1 MKKLFILKKPEV
13 YSFDELSFIKKIVEQ
28 SDSSSSEN
36 KPVLEKLNKMLLSLL
51 SIEETKENTAV
62 FFMPEATYAV
72 FSIFQGETSIC
83 DFAQKDSQQIIDIL
97 NSENVNS
104 EIELHILKKL
114 KILND
119 FFKDGN
125 SAKPVPSQAS
135 EFIELVICN

>member
-1 MKKLFILKKPEV
+1 MKKIFILKKPEV

-36 KPVLEKLNKMLLSLL
+36 KAVPEKLNKMLL

-72 FSIFQGETSIC
+72 FSIFQGETAIC
-83 DFAQKDSQQIIDIL
+83 DFTQKDSQQIIDIL
-97 NSENVNS
+97 NSENDNS
-104 EIELHILKKL
+104 EIKLHISKKL

>member
-1 MKKLFILKKPEV
+1 MKKIFILKKPEV

-36 KPVLEKLNKMLLSLL
+36 KAVLEKLNKMLL

-72 FSIFQGETSIC
+72 FSIFQGETAIC
-83 DFAQKDSQQIIDIL
+83 DFTQKDSQQIIDIL
-97 NSENVNS
+97 NSENDNS

>member
-28 SDSSSSEN
+28 SDSSPSEN
-36 KPVLEKLNKMLLSLL
+36 KPVLEKLNKMLLL
-51 SIEETKENTAV
+51 IEETKENTAV

-72 FSIFQGETSIC
+72 FSIFQGETAIC
-83 DFAQKDSQQIIDIL
+83 DFTQKDSQQIIDIL
-97 NSENVNS
+97 NSENDNS
-104 EIELHILKKL
+104 EIKLNILKKL

>member
-1 MKKLFILKKPEV
+1 MKKIFILKKPEV

-36 KPVLEKLNKMLLSLL
+36 KAVLEKLNKMLLL
-51 SIEETKENTAV
+51 IEETKENTAV

-72 FSIFQGETSIC
+72 FSIFQGETAIC

-97 NSENVNS
+97 NSENDNS
-104 EIELHILKKL
+104 EIKLHILKKL

>member
-1 MKKLFILKKPEV
+1 MKKIFILKKPEV

-28 SDSSSSEN
+28 SDSSPSEN
-36 KPVLEKLNKMLLSLL
+36 KPVLEKLNKMLL

-72 FSIFQGETSIC
+72 FSIFQGETAIC
-83 DFAQKDSQQIIDIL
+83 DFTQKDSQQIIDIL
-97 NSENVNS
+97 NSENDNS
-104 EIELHILKKL
+104 EIKLHISKKM
-114 KILND
+114 KILNE

>member
-1 MKKLFILKKPEV
+1 MKKIFILKKPEV

-28 SDSSSSEN
+28 SDSSPSEN
-36 KPVLEKLNKMLLSLL
+36 KPVLEKLNKMLL

-72 FSIFQGETSIC
+72 FSIFQGETAIC
-83 DFAQKDSQQIIDIL
+83 DFTQKDSQQIIDIL
-97 NSENVNS
+97 NSENDNS
-104 EIELHILKKL
+104 EIKLHISKKL

>member
-1 MKKLFILKKPEV
+1 MKKIFILKKPEV

-36 KPVLEKLNKMLLSLL
+36 KAVLEKLNKMLL

-72 FSIFQGETSIC
+72 FSIFQGETAIC
-83 DFAQKDSQQIIDIL
+83 DFAQKDSQHIIDIL
-97 NSENVNS
+97 NSENDNS
-104 EIELHILKKL
+104 EIKLHISKKL

>member
-1 MKKLFILKKPEV
+1 MKKIFVLKKPEV

-36 KPVLEKLNKMLLSLL
+36 KAVLEKLNKMLL

-72 FSIFQGETSIC
+72 FSIFQGETAIC
-83 DFAQKDSQQIIDIL
+83 DFTQKDSQQIIDIL
-97 NSENVNS
+97 NSENDNS
-104 EIELHILKKL
+104 EIKLHISKKL

>member
-1 MKKLFILKKPEV
+1 MKKIFILKKPEV

-28 SDSSSSEN
+28 SDSSPSEN
-36 KPVLEKLNKMLLSLL
+36 KPVLEKLNKMLL

-72 FSIFQGETSIC
+72 FSIFQGETAIC

-97 NSENVNS
+97 NSENDNS

>member
-1 MKKLFILKKPEV
+1 MKKIFILKKPEV

-36 KPVLEKLNKMLLSLL
+36 KPVLEKLNKMLLS
-51 SIEETKENTAV
+51 IEETKENTAV

-72 FSIFQGETSIC
+72 FSIFQGETAIC

-97 NSENVNS
+97 NSENDIS
-104 EIELHILKKL
+104 EIKLHILKKL

>member
-1 MKKLFILKKPEV
+1 MKKIFILKKLEV

-36 KPVLEKLNKMLLSLL
+36 KLVLEKLNKMLLA
-51 SIEETKENTAV
+51 IEETKENTAV

-72 FSIFQGETSIC
+72 FSIFQGETAIC
-83 DFAQKDSQQIIDIL
+83 DFTQKDSQQIIDIL
-97 NSENVNS
+97 NSENDNS
-104 EIELHILKKL
+104 EIKLHISKKL

>member
-1 MKKLFILKKPEV
+1 MKKIFILKKPEV

-36 KPVLEKLNKMLLSLL
+36 KPVLEKLNKMLLS
-51 SIEETKENTAV
+51 IEETKENTAV

-72 FSIFQGETSIC
+72 FSIFQGETAIC
-83 DFAQKDSQQIIDIL
+83 DFTQKDSQQIIDIL
-97 NSENVNS
+97 NSENDNS

>member
-1 MKKLFILKKPEV
+1 MKKIFILKKPEV

-28 SDSSSSEN
+28 SDSLSSEN
-36 KPVLEKLNKMLLSLL
+36 KPVLEKLNKMLL

-72 FSIFQGETSIC
+72 FSIFQGETAIC

-97 NSENVNS
+97 NSENDNS
-104 EIELHILKKL
+104 EIKLHILKKL

>member
-1 MKKLFILKKPEV
+1 MKKIFILKKPEV

-36 KPVLEKLNKMLLSLL
+36 KAVLEKLNKMLL

-72 FSIFQGETSIC
+72 FSIFQGETAIC

-97 NSENVNS
+97 NSENDNS
-104 EIELHILKKL
+104 EIKLHISKKM

>member
-1 MKKLFILKKPEV
+1 MKKIFILKKPEV

-28 SDSSSSEN
+28 SDSLSSEN
-36 KPVLEKLNKMLLSLL
+36 KPVLEKLNKMLLL
-51 SIEETKENTAV
+51 IEETKENTAV

-72 FSIFQGETSIC
+72 FSIFQGETAIC
-83 DFAQKDSQQIIDIL
+83 DFTQKDSQQIIDIL
-97 NSENVNS
+97 NSENDNS
-104 EIELHILKKL
+104 EIKLHILKKL

>member
-36 KPVLEKLNKMLLSLL
+36 KPVLEKLNKMLLS
-51 SIEETKENTAV
+51 IEETKENTAV

-72 FSIFQGETSIC
+72 FSIFQGETAIC

-97 NSENVNS
+97 NSENDNS
-104 EIELHILKKL
+104 EIKLHILKKL

-119 FFKDGN
+119 FFKDVN

>member
-1 MKKLFILKKPEV
+1 MKKIFILKKPEV

-36 KPVLEKLNKMLLSLL
+36 KPVLEKLNKMLLS
-51 SIEETKENTAV
+51 IEETKENTAV

-72 FSIFQGETSIC
+72 FSIFQGETAIC
-83 DFAQKDSQQIIDIL
+83 DFTQKDSQQIIDIL
-97 NSENVNS
+97 NSENDIS
-104 EIELHILKKL
+104 EIKLHILKKL

>member
-1 MKKLFILKKPEV
+1 MKKIFILKKPEV

-36 KPVLEKLNKMLLSLL
+36 KAVLEKLNKMLLL
-51 SIEETKENTAV
+51 IEETKENTAV
-62 FFMPEATYAV
+62 FFMPETTYAV
-72 FSIFQGETSIC
+72 FSIFQGETAIC

-97 NSENVNS
+97 NSENDNS
-104 EIELHILKKL
+104 EIKLHISKKL

>member
-1 MKKLFILKKPEV
+1 MKKIFILKKPEV

-28 SDSSSSEN
+28 SDYSSSEN
-36 KPVLEKLNKMLLSLL
+36 KAVLEKLNKMLL

-72 FSIFQGETSIC
+72 FSIFQGETAIC
-83 DFAQKDSQQIIDIL
+83 DFTQKDSQQIIDIL
-97 NSENVNS
+97 NSENDNS
-104 EIELHILKKL
+104 EIKLHISKKL

>member
-1 MKKLFILKKPEV
+1 MKKIFILKKPEV

-28 SDSSSSEN
+28 SDSLSSEN
-36 KPVLEKLNKMLLSLL
+36 KQVLEKLNKMLL

-72 FSIFQGETSIC
+72 FSIFQGETAIC

-97 NSENVNS
+97 NSENDNS
-104 EIELHILKKL
+104 EIKLHISKKL

>member
-1 MKKLFILKKPEV
+1 MKKIFILKKPEV

-28 SDSSSSEN
+28 SDSSPSEN
-36 KPVLEKLNKMLLSLL
+36 KPVLEKLNKMLL

-72 FSIFQGETSIC
+72 FSIFQGETAIC
-83 DFAQKDSQQIIDIL
+83 DFAQKDSQQIMDIL
-97 NSENVNS
+97 NSENDNS
-104 EIELHILKKL
+104 EIKLHILKKL

>member
-1 MKKLFILKKPEV
+1 MKKIFILKKPEV

-36 KPVLEKLNKMLLSLL
+36 KPVLEKLNKMLL

-97 NSENVNS
+97 NSENDNS
-104 EIELHILKKL
+104 EIKLHISKKL

>member
-1 MKKLFILKKPEV
+1 MKKLFILKKLEV

-36 KPVLEKLNKMLLSLL
+36 KPVLEKLNKMLLS
-51 SIEETKENTAV
+51 IEETKENTAV

-72 FSIFQGETSIC
+72 FSIFQGETAIC

-97 NSENVNS
+97 NSENDNS
-104 EIELHILKKL
+104 EIKLHILKKL

-125 SAKPVPSQAS
+125 SAKPVPSQTS

>member
-1 MKKLFILKKPEV
+1 MKKIFILKKLEV

-36 KPVLEKLNKMLLSLL
+36 KAVLEKLNKMLLL
-51 SIEETKENTAV
+51 IEETKENTAV

-72 FSIFQGETSIC
+72 FSIFQGETAIC

-97 NSENVNS
+97 NSENDNS
-104 EIELHILKKL
+104 EIKLHISKKL

>member
-28 SDSSSSEN
+28 SDSSPSEN
-36 KPVLEKLNKMLLSLL
+36 KPVLEKLNKMLLL
-51 SIEETKENTAV
+51 IEETKENTAV

-72 FSIFQGETSIC
+72 FSIFQGETAIC
-83 DFAQKDSQQIIDIL
+83 DFTQKDSQQIIDIL
-97 NSENVNS
+97 NSENDNS
-104 EIELHILKKL
+104 EIKLHILKKL

>member
-1 MKKLFILKKPEV
+1 MKKIFILKKPEV

-36 KPVLEKLNKMLLSLL
+36 KPVLEKLNKMLLS
-51 SIEETKENTAV
+51 IEETKENTAV

-72 FSIFQGETSIC
+72 FSIFQGETAIW
-83 DFAQKDSQQIIDIL
+83 DFTQKDSQQIIDIL
-97 NSENVNS
+97 NSENDNS
-104 EIELHILKKL
+104 EIKLHISKKL

>member
-1 MKKLFILKKPEV
+1 MKKIFILKKPEV

-36 KPVLEKLNKMLLSLL
+36 KAVLEKLNKMLLL
-51 SIEETKENTAV
+51 IEETKENTAV

-97 NSENVNS
+97 NSENDNS
-104 EIELHILKKL
+104 EIKLHISKKL

>member
-1 MKKLFILKKPEV
+1 MKKIFILKKPEV

-36 KPVLEKLNKMLLSLL
+36 KPVLEKLNKMLLS
-51 SIEETKENTAV
+51 IEETKENTAV

-72 FSIFQGETSIC
+72 FSIFQGETAIC
-83 DFAQKDSQQIIDIL
+83 DFAQKESQQIIDNL
-97 NSENVNS
+97 NSEYDNS
-104 EIELHILKKL
+104 EIKLHISKKL

-135 EFIELVICN
+135 EFIELVICK

>member
-1 MKKLFILKKPEV
+1 MKKIFILKKPEV

-28 SDSSSSEN
+28 SDSSPSEN
-36 KPVLEKLNKMLLSLL
+36 KPVLEKLNKMLL

-97 NSENVNS
+97 NSENDNS
-104 EIELHILKKL
+104 EIKLHISKKM

>member
-1 MKKLFILKKPEV
+1 MKKIFILKKPEV

-36 KPVLEKLNKMLLSLL
+36 KPVLEKLNKMLLL
-51 SIEETKENTAV
+51 IEETKENTAV

-72 FSIFQGETSIC
+72 FSIFQGETAIC
-83 DFAQKDSQQIIDIL
+83 DFTQKDSQQIIDIL
-97 NSENVNS
+97 NSENDNS
-104 EIELHILKKL
+104 EIKLHILKKL

>member
-36 KPVLEKLNKMLLSLL
+36 KAVLEKLNKMLL

-72 FSIFQGETSIC
+72 FSIFQGETAIC

-97 NSENVNS
+97 NSENDNS
-104 EIELHILKKL
+104 EIKLHILKKL

-125 SAKPVPSQAS
+125 SAKPVPSQTS

>member
-1 MKKLFILKKPEV
+1 MKKIFILKKPEV

-36 KPVLEKLNKMLLSLL
+36 KAVLEKLNKMLSL
-51 SIEETKENTAV
+51 IEETKENTAV

-72 FSIFQGETSIC
+72 FSIFQGETAIC

-97 NSENVNS
+97 NSENDNS
-104 EIELHILKKL
+104 EIKLHISKKL

>member
-1 MKKLFILKKPEV
+1 MKKIFILKKPEV

-36 KPVLEKLNKMLLSLL
+36 KAVLEKLNKMLL

-72 FSIFQGETSIC
+72 FSIFQGETAIC

-97 NSENVNS
+97 NSENDNS

>member
-1 MKKLFILKKPEV
+1 MKKIFILKKPEV

-28 SDSSSSEN
+28 SDSSPSEN
-36 KPVLEKLNKMLLSLL
+36 KAVLEKLNKMLL

-72 FSIFQGETSIC
+72 FSIFQGETAIC
-83 DFAQKDSQQIIDIL
+83 DFTQKDSQQIIDIL
-97 NSENVNS
+97 NSENDNS
-104 EIELHILKKL
+104 EIKLHILKKL

>member
-1 MKKLFILKKPEV
+1 MKKIFILKKPEV

-36 KPVLEKLNKMLLSLL
+36 KPVLEKLNKMLLS
-51 SIEETKENTAV
+51 IEETKENTAV

-72 FSIFQGETSIC
+72 FSIFQGETAIC
-83 DFAQKDSQQIIDIL
+83 DFTQKDSQQIIDIL
-97 NSENVNS
+97 NSENDNS
-104 EIELHILKKL
+104 EIKLHISKKL

-125 SAKPVPSQAS
+125 SAKPVPSQTS

>member
-1 MKKLFILKKPEV
+1 MKKIFILKKPEV

-36 KPVLEKLNKMLLSLL
+36 KAILEKLNKMLL

-72 FSIFQGETSIC
+72 FSIFQGETAIC
-83 DFAQKDSQQIIDIL
+83 DFTQKDSQQIIDIL
-97 NSENVNS
+97 NSENDNS
-104 EIELHILKKL
+104 EIKLHISKKL